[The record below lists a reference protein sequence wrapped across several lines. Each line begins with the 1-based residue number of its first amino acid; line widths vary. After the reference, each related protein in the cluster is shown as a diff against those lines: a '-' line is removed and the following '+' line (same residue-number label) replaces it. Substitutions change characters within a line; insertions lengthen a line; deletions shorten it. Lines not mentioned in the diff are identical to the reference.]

1 MQNEKETG
9 RIFSGET
16 LWRRLPLLYYA
27 ESICR
32 EKGYDTLLMHYS
44 EYRDKK
50 DMITIEENI
59 RQTLSYV
66 RGRIKEKDL
75 ALYDEILFVSKSL
88 GTVSAGWLAD
98 ALEKEKRVK
107 PGTIRHIFMTP
118 LEQTFPYM
126 RKENCIVISGEL
138 DHYLERKKLK
148 KFCKKHEV
156 LWYCF
161 PDVGHSMEHEK
172 IKDTLKT
179 MKKIM
184 KIVENYV

>member
-1 MQNEKETG
+1 MKKKLAVFFPG
-9 RIFSGET
+9 RRYGVDC
-16 LWRRLPLLYYA
+16 PLLYYA

-75 ALYDEILFVSKSL
+75 ASYDEILFVSKSL

-98 ALEKEKRVK
+98 ARERS
-107 PGTIRHIFMTP
+107 
-118 LEQTFPYM
+118 
-126 RKENCIVISGEL
+126 VISL
-138 DHYLERKKLK
+138 
-148 KFCKKHEV
+148 
-156 LWYCF
+156 
-161 PDVGHSMEHEK
+161 
-172 IKDTLKT
+172 
-179 MKKIM
+179 
-184 KIVENYV
+184 

>member
-1 MQNEKETG
+1 MHNLRTWQGALQNEKETG
-9 RIFSGET
+9 RIFSRET
-16 LWRRLPLLYYA
+16 LRRRLPAALL
-27 ESICR
+27 CR
-32 EKGYDTLLMHYS
+32 VDLPGKGYDTLLMHYS

-50 DMITIEENI
+50 DVITIEENI

-75 ALYDEILFVSKSL
+75 AFVRWDSFCVKSL

-107 PGTIRHIFMTP
+107 PGTVRHIFMTP

-148 KFCKKHEV
+148 KFCKNIRFGGIV
-156 LWYCF
+156 F
-161 PDVGHSMEHEK
+161 RMSDTVMEHEK
-172 IKDTLKT
+172 
-179 MKKIM
+179 
-184 KIVENYV
+184 

>member
-1 MQNEKETG
+1 MKKKLAVFFPG
-9 RIFSGET
+9 RRYGVDC
-16 LWRRLPLLYYA
+16 PLLYYA

-75 ALYDEILFVSKSL
+75 ASYDEILFVSKSL

-98 ALEKEKRVK
+98 ALEKETRVK
-107 PGTIRHIFMTP
+107 PGTVRHIFMTP
-118 LEQTFPYM
+118 LGQTFPYM

-148 KFCKKHEV
+148 KFCKKHKV
-156 LWYCF
+156 RWYCF

>member
-1 MQNEKETG
+1 MKKKLAVFFPG
-9 RIFSGET
+9 RRYGVDC
-16 LWRRLPLLYYA
+16 PLLYYA

-66 RGRIKEKDL
+66 RGLI
-75 ALYDEILFVSKSL
+75 
-88 GTVSAGWLAD
+88 
-98 ALEKEKRVK
+98 KEKRVK

>member
-1 MQNEKETG
+1 MKKKLAVFFPG
-9 RIFSGET
+9 RRYGVDC
-16 LWRRLPLLYYA
+16 PLLYYA

-44 EYRDKK
+44 GIPGQKRHDHHRREY
-50 DMITIEENI
+50 
-59 RQTLSYV
+59 QTDASYV

-75 ALYDEILFVSKSL
+75 ASYDEILFVSKSL